1 MLFSFVCLT
10 FIVCG
15 GDRQVGA
22 GQLCSWFRVRFARL
36 NNLTSKEDATY
47 EPINMIRRRTFLGA
61 SRPIFFSYCCSFL
74 CRTLSCQ
81 RRGQGK
87 SRSPS
92 VHTLCP
98 YFVRTA
104 CVFVPINTGPYISD
118 MSRVIFSSQVHSHPR
133 VQGKILGIRV
143 GCVFQIEI
151 NRNGKSGNLCALHS
165 CCRAERGGEHNFNRV
180 FSG

>member
-61 SRPIFFSYCCSFL
+61 SRPLFL
-74 CRTLSCQ
+74 A
-81 RRGQGK
+81 
-87 SRSPS
+87 
-92 VHTLCP
+92 
-98 YFVRTA
+98 TA
-104 CVFVPINTGPYISD
+104 VVFCVG
-118 MSRVIFSSQVHSHPR
+118 R
-133 VQGKILGIRV
+133 
-143 GCVFQIEI
+143 
-151 NRNGKSGNLCALHS
+151 
-165 CCRAERGGEHNFNRV
+165 CRASEGVKVNLGLLAYTHSVRIL
-180 FSG
+180 